1 MVEVVNIETTPIP
14 PPPAP
19 VAAAPPPPP
28 VAAPPVAPPPPVEA
42 DSTPIEKVVAPKPKP
57 VQKYMEPPMKPS
69 VPTKPYV
76 PQAPD
81 KTLGLS
87 DAMVVGAF
95 VVIFSSPMFKALL
108 GRLVPS
114 MANGPMESV
123 LLFVLASVLFY
134 LYTYYTN

>member
-19 VAAAPPPPP
+19 AAAPPPPP
-28 VAAPPVAPPPPVEA
+28 PPPVPAPVEA
-42 DSTPIEKVVAPKPKP
+42 DSTPIERVVAPKPKP
-57 VQKYMEPPMKPS
+57 IQKYLEPPVKPS
-69 VPTKPYV
+69 VPVKPYV

-95 VVIFSSPMFKALL
+95 VVIFSSPVFKSLL
-108 GRLVPS
+108 GRLMPS